1 MVGGLYGHILNINLF
16 ISSFDAA
23 FSNYLGSLL
32 HVTDFLKFRREDFEG
47 RTNKPLKD
55 MGTEEVYLNTLLLV
69 LCASVRWKRV
79 VSLQVCDQGKCKH
92 STV

>member
-1 MVGGLYGHILNINLF
+1 MLLLVTIWGG
-16 ISSFDAA
+16 
-23 FSNYLGSLL
+23 LL
-32 HVTDFLKFRREDFEG
+32 HVTEILKVRREDFEG

-92 STV
+92 STVSTRLNMKICSQTISI